1 MMHCFRPRCKGFA
14 NMSTWH
20 PVPRHPPVD
29 TRAPWSPWRQQGK
42 GRRHL
47 ERSHQHLAEAAGRKG
62 ATAKGYD
69 ERTRAQLLERA
80 RELDIKG
87 RSSMSKAE
95 LIDALRNH

>member
-1 MMHCFRPRCKGFA
+1 MMHRFRPRCKGFA

-62 ATAKGYD
+62 ATAKDYD
-69 ERTRAQLLERA
+69 ERTRAQLLQRA
-80 RELDIKG
+80 
-87 RSSMSKAE
+87 
-95 LIDALRNH
+95 

>member
-1 MMHCFRPRCKGFA
+1 
-14 NMSTWH
+14 MSTWH

-29 TRAPWSPWRQQGK
+29 TRAPCSPWRQQGK
-42 GRRHL
+42 GRPHH

-62 ATAKGYD
+62 ATAKDYD
-69 ERTRAQLLERA
+69 ERTRAQLLQRA